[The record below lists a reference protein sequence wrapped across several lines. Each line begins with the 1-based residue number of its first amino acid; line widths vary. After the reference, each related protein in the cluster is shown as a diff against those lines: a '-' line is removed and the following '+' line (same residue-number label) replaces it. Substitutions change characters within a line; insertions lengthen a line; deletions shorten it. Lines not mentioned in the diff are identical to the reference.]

1 MEGIA
6 VGQGTEGCMEL
17 VTPRRAKAVH
27 EMLQRLLGRCTC
39 ESTARVHELYTVNG
53 ARSAERVSA

>member
-1 MEGIA
+1 M
-6 VGQGTEGCMEL
+6 GQGTEGCMEL